1 MSTERG
7 GLDGFFGD
15 ISAPPVQQNLFGKEY
30 LVMPLNKEETEQP
43 EPADRQ
49 TGNLFTGYIPPVQ
62 RKLYS
67 DNK

>member
-7 GLDGFFGD
+7 GLDGFFEE
-15 ISAPPVQQNLFGKEY
+15 ISAPQRQQDLFGKEY
-30 LVMPLNKEETEQP
+30 LVIPLNQQETPQP
-43 EPADRQ
+43 EQTDIQ